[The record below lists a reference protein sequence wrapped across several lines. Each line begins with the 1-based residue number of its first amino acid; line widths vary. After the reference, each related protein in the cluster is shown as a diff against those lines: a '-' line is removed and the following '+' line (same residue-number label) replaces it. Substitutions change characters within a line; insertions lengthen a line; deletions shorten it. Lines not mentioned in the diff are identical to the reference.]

1 MNTYLSYLTALFF
14 LLACNKSAV
23 TNQSDAF
30 TNNEFFTSKIDAKE
44 KLSNELLKRNSKE
57 KLIDIQSVSY
67 IKSDSSNLAIL
78 FYSTN
83 TGRHNILFEKSHAIG
98 ENEALKVTSCEGD
111 ECVCKVSVTIDNQ
124 GKVTVNCSCSYC
136 DLITSQ

>member
-1 MNTYLSYLTALFF
+1 MNKYFSYLATLFL
-14 LLACNKSAV
+14 LLACNKSPV
-23 TNQSDAF
+23 TNQTDSF

-44 KLSNELLKRNSKE
+44 KLSIALLKRNSKE

-83 TGRHNILFEKSHAIG
+83 TGRHNILFEKSNAID
-98 ENEALKVTSCEGD
+98 ENEAFKVTTCDGD
-111 ECVCKVSVTIDNQ
+111 ECVCKVSVSIDNQ

-136 DLITSQ
+136 DLITSK

>member
-1 MNTYLSYLTALFF
+1 MNTYLSYLAALFL

-23 TNQSDAF
+23 TNQTDSF
-30 TNNEFFTSKIDAKE
+30 TNNEFFSSKIDAKE
-44 KLSNELLKRNSKE
+44 KLSDALLKRNSNE

-67 IKSDSSNLAIL
+67 IKSDSSNMAIL

-83 TGRHNILFEKSHAIG
+83 TGRHNILFEKSNTIG
-98 ENEALKVTSCEGD
+98 ENEAFKVTTCDGD
-111 ECVCKVSVTIDNQ
+111 ECVCKVSVSIDNQ